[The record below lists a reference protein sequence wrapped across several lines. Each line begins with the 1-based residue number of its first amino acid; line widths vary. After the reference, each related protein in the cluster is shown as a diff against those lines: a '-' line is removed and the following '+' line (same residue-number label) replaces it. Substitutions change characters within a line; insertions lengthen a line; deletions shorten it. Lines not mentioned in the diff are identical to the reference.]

1 MNLSCRSSMPEALPT
16 IPGRQPSLKFS
27 TQAIPVNERGN
38 WWREIICR
46 HYANV
51 DLISKLDDSFQ
62 AETAIVPFHSFQ
74 LSKVRSS
81 AISINKR
88 PRDPERNDQ
97 DAYFAVV
104 LLSGLYHLEQEGRN
118 VNLQPGDMTLY
129 DATRPHRIDCTGEFS
144 KLIFTIP
151 RHVMR
156 SRLIKPEA
164 CTALRIPSSS
174 GVGAVASNFLR
185 TWAANVDQLGS
196 QELTTV
202 CESSLDL
209 LSVAI
214 ATVSPGANRQPR
226 GQSVS
231 LTQIK
236 AYIEQHLSNS
246 ELNTAMIVD
255 AVGLSPRYMN
265 ALFAKEA
272 CSLMRYVL
280 QRRLERCY
288 QDILNSEQHG
298 LRISD
303 IAFRWG
309 FNDLSHF
316 SRSFKRRF
324 ELSPSDLKASSKKG
338 ASLMTPEP

>member
-1 MNLSCRSSMPEALPT
+1 MNLNCPSSVPAALPAL
-16 IPGRQPSLKFS
+16 PGRQPSLKFS
-27 TQAIPVNERGN
+27 TQSIPANERGN

-51 DLISKLDDSFQ
+51 DLISQPDELFQ
-62 AETAIVPFHSFQ
+62 AETTIVPFHSFQ

-81 AISINKR
+81 AISIKKR
-88 PRDPERNDQ
+88 PRDPERYDQ

-104 LLSGLYHLEQEGRN
+104 LLSGLYHLEQAGRI

-144 KLIFTIP
+144 KLIFAIP
-151 RHVMR
+151 RHVLR
-156 SRLIKPEA
+156 SRLVKPEA
-164 CTALRIPSSS
+164 CTSLRIPSSS

-185 TWAANVDQLGS
+185 TWAANVDQLGP
-196 QELTTV
+196 QELTTI
-202 CESSLDL
+202 CDSSLDL
-209 LSVAI
+209 LSLAI
-214 ATVSPGANRQPR
+214 ATVSPGATRQPR
-226 GQSVS
+226 GQSLS

-236 AYIEQHLSNS
+236 AYIELNLSNP

-255 AVGLSPRYMN
+255 AVGLSPRYIN

-316 SRSFKRRF
+316 SRTFKLRF
-324 ELSPSDLKASSKKG
+324 ELSPRDVKASSKMG
-338 ASLMTPEP
+338 AGLMTPEP

>member
-1 MNLSCRSSMPEALPT
+1 MNLNCLSSVQEVLPT
-16 IPGRQPSLKFS
+16 LPGRQPALKFS
-27 TQAIPVNERGN
+27 TQAMPANERGH

-51 DLISKLDDSFQ
+51 DLISQPDDTFQ
-62 AETAIVPFHSFQ
+62 AETTIVPCNSFQ

-81 AISINKR
+81 AISIKKR

-129 DATRPHRIDCTGEFS
+129 DATRPHRIDCTGEIS
-144 KLIFTIP
+144 KLIFAIP
-151 RHVMR
+151 RHALR
-156 SRLIKPEA
+156 SRLVKPEA
-164 CTALRIPSSS
+164 CMALRIPSSS
-174 GVGAVASNFLR
+174 AVGAVASNFLR
-185 TWAANVDQLGS
+185 TWAANVDQLGP
-196 QELTTV
+196 QELTTIG
-202 CESSLDL
+202 ESSLDL
-209 LSVAI
+209 LSLAM
-214 ATVSPGANRQPR
+214 ATVCPGVNRQPR
-226 GQSVS
+226 GQSLS

-236 AYIEQHLSNS
+236 AYIEQHLSNP
-246 ELNTAMIVD
+246 ELNTAMIVE

-288 QDILNSEQHG
+288 QDIVNSEQHG

-316 SRSFKRRF
+316 SRTFKLRF

-338 ASLMTPEP
+338 ASFMTPEP

>member
-1 MNLSCRSSMPEALPT
+1 MNLNCLSSVPEALPT
-16 IPGRQPSLKFS
+16 LPGRQPALKFS
-27 TQAIPVNERGN
+27 TQAIPINERGD

-51 DLISKLDDSFQ
+51 DLISQPDELFQ
-62 AETAIVPFHSFQ
+62 AETTILPFHSFQ
-74 LSKVRSS
+74 LSKIRSS
-81 AISINKR
+81 AISIKKR
-88 PRDPERNDQ
+88 PRDPERDDQ

-104 LLSGLYHLEQEGRN
+104 LLSGLYHLEQAGRI

-144 KLIFTIP
+144 KLIFAIP
-151 RHVMR
+151 RHAMR
-156 SRLIKPEA
+156 SRLVMPEA

-185 TWAANVDQLGS
+185 TWAANIDQLGL
-196 QELTTV
+196 QELTTI
-202 CESSLDL
+202 CDSSLDL
-209 LSVAI
+209 LSLAI
-214 ATVSPGANRQPR
+214 ATVSPGATRQPR
-226 GQSVS
+226 GQSLS

-236 AYIEQHLSNS
+236 AYIELNLSNP

-255 AVGLSPRYMN
+255 AVGLSPRYIN

-316 SRSFKRRF
+316 SRTFKLRF
-324 ELSPSDLKASSKKG
+324 ELSPRDVKASSKMG
-338 ASLMTPEP
+338 AGLMTPEP

>member
-1 MNLSCRSSMPEALPT
+1 MNLNCLSSVPEALPT
-16 IPGRQPSLKFS
+16 LPGRQPSLKFS
-27 TQAIPVNERGN
+27 TQAMPTHERGN

-51 DLISKLDDSFQ
+51 DLISRLDESFQ
-62 AETAIVPFHSFQ
+62 AETTIVPFHSFQ
-74 LSKVRSS
+74 LSKIRSS
-81 AISINKR
+81 AISFKKR

-129 DATRPHRIDCTGEFS
+129 DATRPHRIDCTGEVS
-144 KLIFTIP
+144 KLIFAIP
-151 RHVMR
+151 RHVLR
-156 SRLIKPEA
+156 SRLVKPEA
-164 CTALRIPSSS
+164 CTALRIPSRSA
-174 GVGAVASNFLR
+174 VGAVASNFLR
-185 TWAANVDQLGS
+185 TWAANIDQLGS
-196 QELTTV
+196 QELTTI

-209 LSVAI
+209 LSLSLT
-214 ATVSPGANRQPR
+214 TVCPGVNRQPR
-226 GQSVS
+226 GQSLA

-236 AYIEQHLSNS
+236 AYIEQHLSNP
-246 ELNTAMIVD
+246 ELNTAMIVE
-255 AVGLSPRYMN
+255 AVGLSPRYIN

-316 SRSFKRRF
+316 SRTFKLRF
-324 ELSPSDLKASSKKG
+324 ELSPRDVKASSKMG
-338 ASLMTPEP
+338 AGLMTPEP